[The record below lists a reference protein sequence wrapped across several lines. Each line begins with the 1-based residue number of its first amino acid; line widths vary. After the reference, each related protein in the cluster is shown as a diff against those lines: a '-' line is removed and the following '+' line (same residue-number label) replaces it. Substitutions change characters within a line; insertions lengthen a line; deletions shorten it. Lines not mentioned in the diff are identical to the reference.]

1 MMSCT
6 KLNTIESLCVLFSI
20 NKMDILENLNKIRYL
35 ELFHSEIFDR
45 IFDKVRYQVMTLKI
59 SRYDV
64 KIWR

>member
-1 MMSCT
+1 
-6 KLNTIESLCVLFSI
+6 
-20 NKMDILENLNKIRYL
+20 MDILENLNKIRYL

-64 KIWR
+64 KI

>member
-64 KIWR
+64 KI

>member
-59 SRYDV
+59 LRYDV
-64 KIWR
+64 KI

>member
-59 SRYDV
+59 LRYYV
-64 KIWR
+64 KI